1 MGPRARGRSILTGDA
16 DGCGHTYR
24 THQRGSTHPCGGGG
38 QGSASG
44 LSGAVAAAQEQA
56 ARKAV
61 EAAREAAQREARR
74 PACAGCGTRVE
85 VEPIVGDH
93 PESGQIRRSRGETY
107 APGRWNPPSGSGA
120 HSARWAPPTPVAR
133 TGGPHPIHD
142 IGWERE
148 RVALRRRSGRHPIH
162 RPRQAVPPLSTRYL
176 RHHHRKRAAMERR
189 DLRPRPLARLSRLR
203 PRPPAAR
210 CRRRGG
216 CRRGTGEP
224 GRPPACTR
232 SGTPPRCTRTAP
244 RHPSSTTA

>member
-107 APGRWNPPSGSGA
+107 TPGRWNPPSGSGA
-120 HSARWAPPTPVAR
+120 HSARRAPPTPVAR

-162 RPRQAVPPLSTRYL
+162 RPRQAVPLVHPLPPASPP
-176 RHHHRKRAAMERR
+176 KAGRAGEERS
-189 DLRPRPLARLSRLR
+189 PSQAVGPATRLR
-203 PRPPAAR
+203 PLPPAAR

-216 CRRGTGEP
+216 CQRGTGGP
-224 GRPPACTR
+224 GQPPACTR
-232 SGTPPRCTRTAP
+232 SATPPRCTRTAP